1 MVTARHTTY
10 NAQREAP
17 NNPPAVAKI
26 TGCNRR
32 LSEVLPIASCFSAAR
47 RRAISEVMLRAV
59 GTAPLP
65 DATCA
70 ADADASW
77 HTRKADWRGTEGIG
91 GAVSERGGCY
101 PREEGGGNSSDGSVR
116 LMVPFEP
123 RLANEMHPTRV
134 NGANPPTS
142 TWRSSIALRGS
153 RSSSSRTQASSHS
166 GGPILADPAPAF

>member
-17 NNPPAVAKI
+17 NNPPAVAKT

-32 LSEVLPIASCFSAAR
+32 LSEVLPVASCFSAAR

-91 GAVSERGGCY
+91 CAVSERGHRVL
-101 PREEGGGNSSDGSVR
+101 PEGGRRRQLIRWLRQADGAFRASAGKRNASDASKRGKPTDVY
-116 LMVPFEP
+116 
-123 RLANEMHPTRV
+123 LA
-134 NGANPPTS
+134 
-142 TWRSSIALRGS
+142 
-153 RSSSSRTQASSHS
+153 
-166 GGPILADPAPAF
+166 